1 MHKLS
6 QLGTRF
12 HHWARSFPG
21 CLSSLHNGLYPLNC
35 VSQIKLLPMTSV
47 NHVTTV
53 PEKQPTFISV
63 FTKSILV
70 HPFHEVSELLEE
82 GLETISGSRWYE

>member
-1 MHKLS
+1 
-6 QLGTRF
+6 
-12 HHWARSFPG
+12 
-21 CLSSLHNGLYPLNC
+21 
-35 VSQIKLLPMTSV
+35 MTSV